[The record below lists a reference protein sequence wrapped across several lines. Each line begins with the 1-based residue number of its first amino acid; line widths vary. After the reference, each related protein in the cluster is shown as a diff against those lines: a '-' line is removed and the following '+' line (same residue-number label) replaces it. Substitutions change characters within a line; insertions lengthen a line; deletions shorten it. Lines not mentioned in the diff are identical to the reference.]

1 MKDLNIKNNWSIEE
15 LQAIYDLPFND
26 LLWKS
31 HELHRKYHDPNKV
44 QISTLM
50 SIKTG
55 GCPEDCKYC
64 SQSIR
69 YDTDVNLEKTLP
81 LKDIVKQ
88 AKDAK
93 NSGATRFCM
102 GAAWRN
108 LNKSNLIKVKEMV
121 KEVKALGLETCV
133 TLGML
138 TGQQAVELKEVGLD
152 YYNHNLDTSEEYY
165 KKVVTT
171 RTYQD
176 RLDTLQHVRD
186 AGVKVCS
193 GGILGLGEENID
205 RIKLIQVLANLE
217 EHPESVPINRLV
229 KVEGTPYFDNFD
241 VDEFDFI
248 RVIAL
253 ARITMPQSYVR
264 LSAGRDTMN
273 DQMQALCFFAGA
285 NSIFYGEELLTTKN
299 STIQHDQD
307 LLERLKIKTQN
318 PMTIKRNKKSAKD
331 GGGSKLKHIPIS
343 IKDRQKPLAS

>member
-1 MKDLNIKNNWSIEE
+1 MKNPDIKNNWTVQE
-15 LQAIYDLPFND
+15 LQSIYNLPFND

-31 HELHRKYHDPNKV
+31 HEIHRKYHDPNKV

-69 YDTDVNLEKTLP
+69 YDTDINLEKTLP
-81 LKDIVKQ
+81 LKDIIKQ
-88 AKDAK
+88 ARDAK
-93 NSGATRFCM
+93 SAGATRFCM

-108 LNKSNLIKVKEMV
+108 LSQSNLKKVKEMV
-121 KEVKALGLETCV
+121 KEVKKLGLETCV

-138 TGQQAVELKEVGLD
+138 TGQQAIELKEVGLD

-165 KKVVTT
+165 KSVVST

-176 RLDTLQHVRD
+176 RLDTLGHVRN

-205 RIKLIQVLANLE
+205 RIKLIKVLANLQ
-217 EHPESVPINRLV
+217 EHPESVPINKLV

-248 RVIAL
+248 KVIAL
-253 ARITMPQSYVR
+253 ARIAMPKSYVR
-264 LSAGRDTMN
+264 LSAGRDSMN

-299 STIQHDQD
+299 STIQHDQG
-307 LLERLKIKTQN
+307 LLKKLKIKTEV
-318 PMTIKRNKKSAKD
+318 PITEEKD
-331 GGGSKLKHIPIS
+331 KNSNNSNENKLKDIPIS
-343 IKDRQKPLAS
+343 VKGLQKPLAS

>member
-1 MKDLNIKNNWSIEE
+1 MKDSTIKNNWSTKE
-15 LQAIYDLPFND
+15 LKGIYDLPFND
-26 LLWKS
+26 LIWKAQNI
-31 HELHRKYHDPNKV
+31 HRKFHNPNEI

-69 YDTDVNLEKTLP
+69 YDTDINLEKTLP
-81 LKDIVKQ
+81 LADIVKQ
-88 AKDAK
+88 AKAAK
-93 NSGATRFCM
+93 ASGASRFCM

-108 LNKSNLIKVKEMV
+108 LTQSNLSKVKDMV
-121 KEVKALGLETCV
+121 REVKSLGLETCV
-133 TLGML
+133 TLGMVSDA
-138 TGQQAVELKEVGLD
+138 QAKELKDVGLD

-176 RLDTLQHVRD
+176 RLDTLKHVRD

-205 RIKLIQVLANLE
+205 RVKLIQVLANLKV
-217 EHPESVPINRLV
+217 HPESVPINRLV
-229 KVEGTPYFDNFD
+229 KVKGTPYFDNND
-241 VDEFDFI
+241 IDEFDFI

-253 ARITMPQSYVR
+253 ARIAMPRSFVR

-273 DQMQALCFFAGA
+273 DHMQSLCFLAGA

-299 STIQHDQD
+299 STIEHDQE
-307 LLERLKIKTQN
+307 LLKKLKITSMSSATSTNPSQKVTIDDNKLEHINVAVKTV
-318 PMTIKRNKKSAKD
+318 
-331 GGGSKLKHIPIS
+331 
-343 IKDRQKPLAS
+343 